1 MTKREREIGRASKKE
16 HIGGD
21 IWESLPE
28 DVQQYWCNL
37 GLAAV
42 SRAREIDTCETFEHA
57 KDIEDNSR
65 GDKECDLFQIMTY
78 QINGCGCNRHQPKEA

>member
-42 SRAREIDTCETFEHA
+42 SRAREIDTCETC
-57 KDIEDNSR
+57 KYWDD
-65 GDKECDLFQIMTY
+65 QI
-78 QINGCGCNRHQPKEA
+78 GCGYNHYVGGFGCNRHQPKEA